1 MSNTSSTTT
10 SMVNAF
16 INDIKVSVP
25 EGTSILDA
33 AKNAKI
39 KIPTLCKHEDLP
51 ATAACGICVVKVKNR
66 RQMVRACATPIED
79 GMEIITQDPEI
90 IQIRRTTLELILSAH
105 PNECLTCARHGTCEL
120 QKLAED
126 FGITHQ
132 PLTGLVPELPVDTS
146 TGSVVLEP
154 RKCIKCGR
162 CITVC
167 QQLQDVWALSML
179 DRGIDTRI
187 SPAGDISLADSPCI
201 RCGQCSAHC
210 PVGAIYEYD
219 DTAKVW
225 DALMDPDVHCVAQ
238 IAPAVRVSLGEAFG
252 YAPGTNIVG
261 QVYEALRLLGFDTV
275 FDTNF
280 GADVTIMEEATEFV
294 QRLTQDTGPLPLITT
309 CCPSWVDFMEKF
321 YGDMIP
327 HFSSC
332 KSPHEILGVLT
343 KTYYAQKKG
352 IDPSKIRVVSIMPCT
367 SKKYEIGRTDE
378 MYASGFQ
385 DVDISITTR
394 EFIRMI
400 RQSGIDL
407 TQLNCLGQADLPL
420 GEYSGAGTIFGTT
433 GGVMEACLRTTGYL
447 LTNDDSKTIEVT
459 DARGYDGVKQIS
471 MDIQGRAVR
480 GAIAHGIGY
489 VEQVLNEVTRAL
501 ENNDPPPFDIIEV
514 MACPGGCIGGGGQ
527 SWTTSAAIRHKRSE
541 GLYKDDSV
549 RQARC
554 SHQNPSVKKLYDTFL
569 AEPLSEK
576 AHSLLHT
583 NYTPRARYSR

>member
-1 MSNTSSTTT
+1 MPDTHTDDTP
-10 SMVNAF
+10 MVHAT
-16 INDIKVSVP
+16 INDMAVTVP
-25 EGTSILDA
+25 RGTTILDA
-33 AKNAKI
+33 ATHANI

-51 ATAACGICVVKVKNR
+51 ATAACGICVVKIKGR
-66 RQMVRACATPIED
+66 AQMVRACATPIED
-79 GMEIITQDPEI
+79 AMEVITQDPEI
-90 IQIRRTTLELILSAH
+90 IQTRRTTLELILSAH

-126 FGITHQ
+126 FGITRQ
-132 PLTGLVPELPVDTS
+132 PLPELVPDLPVDPS
-146 TGSVVLEP
+146 TRAVVLEP

-167 QQLQDVWALSML
+167 QQMQDVWALSML
-179 DRGIDTRI
+179 NRGIDTRM
-187 SPAGDISLADSPCI
+187 SSAGDISLDESPCI

-210 PVGAIYEYD
+210 PVGAIYEHD
-219 DTAKVW
+219 DTRHVW
-225 DALMDPDVHCVAQ
+225 NALMDPDIHCVAQ

-252 YAPGTNIVG
+252 YPPGTNIVG
-261 QVYEALRLLGFDTV
+261 QVYECLRLLGFDTV

-280 GADVTIMEEATEFV
+280 GADVTIMEEASEFV
-294 QRLTQDTGPLPLITT
+294 HRLTGETGPLPLITT

-321 YGDMIP
+321 YSDMIP

-343 KTYYAQKKG
+343 KTYYAQHKG
-352 IDPSKIRVVSIMPCT
+352 IDPASIRVISIMPCT
-367 SKKYEIGRTDE
+367 AKKYEIGRTDE
-378 MYASGFQ
+378 MFASGFQ

-407 TQLNCLGQADLPL
+407 TQLNCLAQADSPL

-433 GGVMEACLRTTGYL
+433 GGVMEACLRTTNYL
-447 LTNDDSKTIEVT
+447 LTGDDSKTVEAM
-459 DARGYDGVKQIS
+459 DARGYDGVKQLS
-471 MDIQGRAVR
+471 IQIGERTVR
-480 GAIAHGIGY
+480 GAVAHGIGY
-489 VEQVLNEVTRAL
+489 VEQVLQAVKQAAH
-501 ENNDPPPFDIIEV
+501 NDEKPPFDIIEV

-527 SWTTSAAIRHKRSE
+527 SWTTSEVIRHKRSE

-554 SHQNPSVKKLYDTFL
+554 SHQNPSVKKLYERFL
-569 AEPLSEK
+569 HEPLSDK

-583 NYTPRARYSR
+583 RYTPRVQYSR